1 MVQVAERNVL
11 RSTEPWRKQRL
22 EDEAKE
28 KETGKSSG
36 DDDAFCPV
44 SAAVRSGVC
53 RAGRLWLRGAQR
65 GPRLRQRGRHEL
77 ASLRPKALG
86 EKELEGENPAMFG
99 GNVERCVY

>member
-1 MVQVAERNVL
+1 M
-11 RSTEPWRKQRL
+11 RL
-22 EDEAKE
+22 ILIRPIFVELKKKAKFLPCALI
-28 KETGKSSG
+28 SR
-36 DDDAFCPV
+36 DHMNRD
-44 SAAVRSGVC
+44 SANGVC